1 MFRLS
6 VLLCAAIFVT
16 LLIAGEDKGQ
26 LRPGLAAAVAAGEEI
41 VILERRRAPPVVR
54 APEAEPV
61 LAGAAPV
68 VEPAVETASYTPPP
82 EPQAARKAAPEP
94 VFTLSTLPTTTMDME
109 EIPAA
114 EPEPQPAAGSG
125 DVWYVTAD
133 MVNVRQG
140 PSTGT
145 SVVDRLTRGEAV
157 TVSFE
162 PGSEWAHVRIEGDGL
177 EGYVALRFLSPVAP

>member
-16 LLIAGEDKGQ
+16 LLIAGEDRGQ

>member
-114 EPEPQPAAGSG
+114 EPEPAVASG

-177 EGYVALRFLSPVAP
+177 EGYVALRFLSPEAP

>member
-26 LRPGLAAAVAAGEEI
+26 LRPGLAAAVAVGEEI

-94 VFTLSTLPTTTMDME
+94 VFTLSALPTTTMDME

-114 EPEPQPAAGSG
+114 EPEPAAASG

-133 MVNVRQG
+133 TVNVRQG

-145 SVVDRLTRGEAV
+145 SVVDKLTWGEAV

-177 EGYVALRFLSPVAP
+177 EGYVALRFLSPEAP

>member
-1 MFRLS
+1 MLRLT
-6 VLLCAAIFVT
+6 VLLCAALFVT

-41 VILERRRAPPVVR
+41 VVLERRRAPVVVAK
-54 APEAEPV
+54 APEPEPAI
-61 LAGAAPV
+61 AGAAPV
-68 VEPAVETASYTPPP
+68 VEPVVETASYTPPP
-82 EPQAARKAAPEP
+82 EPEATRKVTPQP
-94 VFTLSTLPTTTMDME
+94 VFTLSALPTTTMDME

-114 EPEPQPAAGSG
+114 EPVPAAASG
-125 DVWYVTAD
+125 DVWYVTANT
-133 MVNVRQG
+133 VNVRQG

-145 SVVDRLTRGEAV
+145 SVVDKLTWGEAV

-177 EGYVALRFLSPVAP
+177 EGYVALRFLSPTAP